1 MAKKTKAAEKKVK
14 DKNMNVK
21 FPEDDYI
28 KLQEIADAIGLTLS
42 GMIRTL
48 TYTQLEQVEKTGD
61 PRAFLGIKR
70 K

>member
-1 MAKKTKAAEKKVK
+1 MVKTDKKIKNR
-14 DKNMNVK
+14 NMNVK
-21 FPEDDYI
+21 FPEEDYI
-28 KLQEIADAIGLTLS
+28 KLQEIADAIGGMTLS

-48 TYTQLEQVEKTGD
+48 IYTQLEEVERTGD